1 MVNHMG
7 APKTP
12 KANRSPQ
19 GDRFI
24 PKRSAMDGDMAL
36 FNLCNE
42 NANPQTPGSTTK
54 KTPAKDQY
62 KNTLADSMGV
72 GGAMGSKPAKILTLQ
87 ADAPKPPE
95 GYLNSQRV
103 LYSQNK
109 ITDFK
114 KKVTMRHIPTAPE
127 KILDAPELMDD
138 YYLNLLDWS
147 SSNVLAVAL
156 GQTVYLWNAASGTI
170 EELCTT
176 PADDDYITSV
186 SWVQDG
192 NYIGVGTNHN
202 EVQIWDVSAMRQ
214 VRSMKGHR
222 GRVGSLAWNNHILSS
237 GSRDSSIIHNDV
249 RVANHVAARLEN
261 AHTQEVC
268 GLKWSTNGLQ
278 LASGGNDNI
287 LNVWDN
293 MNTSPRHQ
301 IMHHQAAVKAIAW
314 CPHQPNLLASG
325 GGTADR
331 KICFWNTTTG
341 ALLQEI
347 DTNSQVCSLVWS
359 KHEKEILSS
368 HGFTQN
374 QLTLWKY
381 PSMVKVSELTGHQS
395 RVLHLAVSPDG
406 NTVVSGAADE
416 TLRFWKVFGN
426 DGSSINKGKAE
437 SFKSLSLTRA
447 SSIR

>member
-1 MVNHMG
+1 MV
-7 APKTP
+7 APSTP
-12 KANRSPQ
+12 KGNNTQ

-24 PKRSAMDGDMAL
+24 PKRSAMDGDLAL
-36 FNLCNE
+36 YNLYNE
-42 NANPQTPGSTTK
+42 NADPQTPTSAK
-54 KTPAKDQY
+54 KTPGKDQY
-62 KNTLADSMGV
+62 KNTLASSMLGQP
-72 GGAMGSKPAKILTLQ
+72 SKGPAKILTLQ

-95 GYLNSQRV
+95 GYLNSLRV
-103 LYSQNK
+103 LYTQNK
-109 ITDFK
+109 ISDFSK
-114 KKVTMRHIPTAPE
+114 KKQTTRYIPQAPE

-138 YYLNLLDWS
+138 FYLNLLDWS
-147 SSNVLAVAL
+147 STNILAVCL
-156 GQTVYLWNAASGTI
+156 GQTVYLWNASSGSI

-176 PADDDYITSV
+176 PNEDDYITSV

-202 EVQIWDVSAMRQ
+202 EVQIWDVGAMRQ
-214 VRSMKGHR
+214 IRSMKGHS

-237 GSRDSSIIHNDV
+237 GSRDSSIIHHDV
-249 RVANHVAARLEN
+249 RVANHITARLEG

-268 GLKWSTNGLQ
+268 GLKWSPNGQQ
-278 LASGGNDNI
+278 LASGGNDNV

-293 MNTSPRHQ
+293 MNTTPRYS
-301 IMHHQAAVKAIAW
+301 ISHHQAAVKAIAW
-314 CPHQPNLLASG
+314 CPHQSNLLASG

-347 DTNSQVCSLVWS
+347 DTNSQVCSLLWS
-359 KHEKEILSS
+359 KHEKELLSS

-395 RVLHLAVSPDG
+395 RVFHLACSPDG
-406 NTVVSGAADE
+406 NIVVSGAADE
-416 TLRFWKVFGN
+416 TLRFWKVFGSE
-426 DGSSINKGKAE
+426 SSKLDKSKA
-437 SFKSLSLTRA
+437 SFSNAALARA
-447 SSIR
+447 ASIR